1 MPTVHKAIGFA
12 IVGLAA
18 VLPLWGLV
26 ALIIKRE
33 PNRWFW
39 RALAILQAVLVLQLV
54 AGIVL
59 LATGHRLPSLLHFLY
74 GAVFP
79 AIVLAVAHIIG
90 RGLDDEEDTWKV
102 FAVAGFFL
110 FGLTLRALTT
120 GLGLP

>member
-1 MPTVHKAIGFA
+1 MPTIHEFIGYA

-18 VLPLWGLV
+18 ILPLWGLV
-26 ALIIKRE
+26 ALIAKRE

-39 RALAILQAVLVLQLV
+39 HILAVLQGVLVLQLI
-54 AGIVL
+54 AGIIL
-59 LATGHRLPSLLHFLY
+59 LATGHRLPSVLHFLY

-79 AIVLAVAHIIG
+79 AVVLVVAHVIG
-90 RGLDDEEDTWKV
+90 RGLEKEEDTWKA
-102 FAVAGFFL
+102 FAIAGFFL